1 MQVNKSARAPALFK
15 KITNFW
21 GCETVSLN
29 FCHRSTDFL
38 PFCDLRGGETA
49 LEIVCLFCA
58 LRPGGIFPFFAFGL
72 SFLRDVTHRTTCTR
86 LKIIFLL
93 SLVSL
98 LPPRDDTTDDHL
110 PENALV
116 LVHIHVFLLIRDAS
130 SRRLCSSRIFHV
142 QQNDAQES
150 GYDDDDDD
158 DDDDDESFSRFRS
171 DQCRQYSTIAG

>member
-1 MQVNKSARAPALFK
+1 MS
-15 KITNFW
+15 
-21 GCETVSLN
+21 SN
-29 FCHRSTDFL
+29 FCHRF
-38 PFCDLRGGETA
+38 FALRGGETA
-49 LEIVCLFCA
+49 TGNRLFVFVPSA
-58 LRPGGIFPFFAFGL
+58 QVAFFSVFCCCGL
-72 SFLRDVTHRTTCTR
+72 SFFRDVTHRTR
-86 LKIIFLL
+86 LKITFLL

-158 DDDDDESFSRFRS
+158 DESFSRFRS
-171 DQCRQYSTIAG
+171 DRCQ